1 MSHIHIHL
9 YLSYPVFFLSYI
21 YLLSLLLCLSVF
33 LSYIFLSNFLS
44 ILSPSDFAHANPN
57 R

>member
-21 YLLSLLLCLSVF
+21 YLLSLSCVF